1 MNKNPFYEIFK
12 GYIPKLIMI
21 IFILIAVNNIIPF
34 ISGMRD
40 YFSNN
45 RDGLIFISRTSDICY
60 MGVFLL
66 TLIFTNNFLP
76 QMLNIRGDR
85 DACIKSFFKMMLIV
99 IIIAVVS
106 GVVVEFS
113 LDYIC
118 KLYNVK
124 AEFYTRTSTVEWLGE
139 GMDNI
144 FIILGIRFIS
154 SLFVMSIAYI
164 CGSMFYRLK
173 MKYNILVFILIP
185 GILFGV
191 VLNILFSNS
200 YIGDKLGTIAWSITC
215 FVEKPIVT
223 IVLEVLLTAL
233 FTIIGNKFLK
243 NAPIAEYAHDLI

>member
-1 MNKNPFYEIFK
+1 MNKNPFYETFK

-21 IFILIAVNNIIPF
+21 IFILICMNNIIPF
-34 ISGMRD
+34 VCDMRD

-45 RDGLIFISRTSDICY
+45 REGLIFINRTSDICY
-60 MGVFLL
+60 IGVFLL

-85 DACIKSFFKMMLIV
+85 QSCIKAFFKIMLIV
-99 IIIAVVS
+99 IILAVVS
-106 GVVVEFS
+106 GLVVEFS

-118 KLYNVK
+118 KFYNVK

-139 GMDNI
+139 GMDNL
-144 FIILGIRFIS
+144 FIILGIRFIN
-154 SLFVMSIAYI
+154 SLFFMSIAYI
-164 CGSMFYRLK
+164 CGAMFYRLK

-191 VLNILFSNS
+191 VFNILFSNS
-200 YIGDKLGTIAWSITC
+200 YIGDRLGTIVWSITC
-215 FVEKPIVT
+215 FVEKPLVT
-223 IVLEVLLTAL
+223 IILEILLTAL

>member
-1 MNKNPFYEIFK
+1 MNKNPFYEFFK

-21 IFILIAVNNIIPF
+21 IFILICVNNIIPF
-34 ISGMRD
+34 VCDMRD
-40 YFSNN
+40 YFWNN
-45 RDGLIFISRTSDICY
+45 REGLIFINRTSDICY

-85 DACIKSFFKMMLIV
+85 DACIKSFFKIMLIV

-173 MKYNILVFILIP
+173 MK
-185 GILFGV
+185 LFGV
-191 VLNILFSNS
+191 IFNILFSNR
-200 YIGDKLGTIAWSITC
+200 YIGDKLGTIMWSITC
-215 FVEKPIVT
+215 FVEKPIIT
-223 IVLEVLLTAL
+223 IILEILLTGL
-233 FTIIGNKFLK
+233 FIIIGNKFLK

>member
-1 MNKNPFYEIFK
+1 MNKNPFYEFFK

-21 IFILIAVNNIIPF
+21 IFILICVNNIIPF
-34 ISGMRD
+34 VCDMRD
-40 YFSNN
+40 YFWNN
-45 RDGLIFISRTSDICY
+45 REGLIFINRTSDICY

-85 DACIKSFFKMMLIV
+85 DACIKSFFKMMIIV

-144 FIILGIRFIS
+144 FG
-154 SLFVMSIAYI
+154 YI
-164 CGSMFYRLK
+164 FYRLK

-191 VLNILFSNS
+191 VFNILFSNR
-200 YIGDKLGTIAWSITC
+200 YIGDKLGTIMWSITC
-215 FVEKPIVT
+215 FVEKPIIT
-223 IVLEVLLTAL
+223 IILEILLTGL
-233 FTIIGNKFLK
+233 FIIIGNKFLK

>member
-1 MNKNPFYEIFK
+1 MNKNPFYEFFK
-12 GYIPKLIMI
+12 GYIPKLIMM
-21 IFILIAVNNIIPF
+21 IFILISVNNITPF
-34 ISGMRD
+34 ISDMRS

-45 RDGLIFISRTSDICY
+45 REGLIFINSTSDICY

-85 DACIKSFFKMMLIV
+85 QSCIKAFFKMMLIV
-99 IIIAVVS
+99 VIIAVVS

-144 FIILGIRFIS
+144 FIILVIRFINS
-154 SLFVMSIAYI
+154 MFVMSIAYM

-191 VLNILFSNS
+191 VCNILFNNR
-200 YIGDKLGTIAWSITC
+200 YIGDKIETIAWSITC
-215 FVEKPIVT
+215 FVGKPIVT
-223 IVLEVLLTAL
+223 IILEILLTAL
-233 FTIIGNKFLK
+233 FITIGNKFLK

>member
-1 MNKNPFYEIFK
+1 MDNIILDTDTYNECDDQFALAYLLKNQDKFNIEAITVAPYSHSDRKETIEETTEKSYNEILKICNWLNFETKNKVFK
-12 GYIPKLIMI
+12 G
-21 IFILIAVNNIIPF
+21 
-34 ISGMRD
+34 
-40 YFSNN
+40 
-45 RDGLIFISRTSDICY
+45 
-60 MGVFLL
+60 
-66 TLIFTNNFLP
+66 
-76 QMLNIRGDR
+76 
-85 DACIKSFFKMMLIV
+85 
-99 IIIAVVS
+99 
-106 GVVVEFS
+106 S

-164 CGSMFYRLK
+164 CGSIFYRLK

-191 VLNILFSNS
+191 VFNILFSNR
-200 YIGDKLGTIAWSITC
+200 YIGDKLGTIMWSITC
-215 FVEKPIVT
+215 FVEKPIIT
-223 IVLEVLLTAL
+223 IILEILLTGL
-233 FTIIGNKFLK
+233 FIIIGNKFLK

>member
-1 MNKNPFYEIFK
+1 
-12 GYIPKLIMI
+12 
-21 IFILIAVNNIIPF
+21 
-34 ISGMRD
+34 
-40 YFSNN
+40 
-45 RDGLIFISRTSDICY
+45 
-60 MGVFLL
+60 
-66 TLIFTNNFLP
+66 
-76 QMLNIRGDR
+76 MLNIRGDR
-85 DACIKSFFKMMLIV
+85 DACIKSFFKMMIIV

-185 GILFGV
+185 GILCGV
-191 VLNILFSNS
+191 IFNILFSNR
-200 YIGDKLGTIAWSITC
+200 YIGDKLGTIMWSITC
-215 FVEKPIVT
+215 FVEKPIIT
-223 IVLEVLLTAL
+223 IILEILLTGL
-233 FTIIGNKFLK
+233 FIIIGNKFLK

>member
-45 RDGLIFISRTSDICY
+45 RDGLIFINRTSDICY
-60 MGVFLL
+60 LGVFLL
-66 TLIFTNNFLP
+66 TLIFTNNFIP

-85 DACIKSFFKMMLIV
+85 GACIKSFFKIMLIV
-99 IIIAVVS
+99 IILALVS
-106 GVVVEFS
+106 GLVVEFS

-118 KLYNVK
+118 KLYNIK

-144 FIILGIRFIS
+144 FIISGIRFLN
-154 SLFVMSIAYI
+154 SLFFMSIAYI

-191 VLNILFSNS
+191 VLNILFSNR
-200 YIGDKLGTIAWSITC
+200 YIGDKLETLMWSITW
-215 FVEKPIVT
+215 FVEKPIIT
-223 IVLEVLLTAL
+223 IILEIL
-233 FTIIGNKFLK
+233 FTVLFIIIGNKFLK

>member
-1 MNKNPFYEIFK
+1 MYK
-12 GYIPKLIMI
+12 I
-21 IFILIAVNNIIPF
+21 IFQDDDNCNNNSCSIW
-34 ISGMRD
+34 SG
-40 YFSNN
+40 S
-45 RDGLIFISRTSDICY
+45 
-60 MGVFLL
+60 
-66 TLIFTNNFLP
+66 
-76 QMLNIRGDR
+76 
-85 DACIKSFFKMMLIV
+85 
-99 IIIAVVS
+99 
-106 GVVVEFS
+106 EFS

-124 AEFYTRTSTVEWLGE
+124 AEFYTRTSAVEWLGE

-191 VLNILFSNS
+191 IFNILFSNR
-200 YIGDKLGTIAWSITC
+200 YIGDKLGTIMWSITC
-215 FVEKPIVT
+215 FVEKPIIT
-223 IVLEVLLTAL
+223 IILEIL
-233 FTIIGNKFLK
+233 FTVLFIIIGNKFLK

>member
-124 AEFYTRTSTVEWLGE
+124 AEFYTRTSTIEWLGE

-173 MKYNILVFILIP
+173 NEIQY
-185 GILFGV
+185 
-191 VLNILFSNS
+191 FSFYINS
-200 YIGDKLGTIAWSITC
+200 GY
-215 FVEKPIVT
+215 
-223 IVLEVLLTAL
+223 
-233 FTIIGNKFLK
+233 IIGSC
-243 NAPIAEYAHDLI
+243 I